1 MIVVCPIGHTNND
14 SSVYASI
21 VSDVVS
27 SCSSEWLSSGAEEK
41 KTYYWTTIFAVALP
55 FFAITTLNG
64 LFAVVCLN
72 I

>member
-41 KTYYWTTIFAVALP
+41 KDILLDYDFRRSFT
-55 FFAITTLNG
+55 FFCYNHP
-64 LFAVVCLN
+64 
-72 I
+72 